1 MKQTNHIYPADFEQK
16 VGFDAVRARL
26 KELCDSEPGR
36 RRVDSMSFSADRA
49 SIVRLLRQ
57 TDEMAGLLRAKADVP
72 ADSLHDIAPRMLM
85 ARAEGSFL
93 TADDLYKLLSTL
105 RTLDAVRR
113 FFCQETPAEDG
124 ADKDG
129 QRKSALAECFSR
141 IVPFPAVI
149 ADIDSIIDRTGE
161 IRDSASPRLSD
172 LRRQI
177 ASAQASMASVMSR
190 VLARAAAAGAV
201 DRDTAPAMRDGR
213 LCIPVEASHKREV
226 TGIVHDRSSTGK
238 TIFIEPSELVEA
250 GNRLRELELDEY
262 REQIIILTEATAR
275 IRPMIPDILSS
286 IELLAVFDFIR
297 AKARFAIETD
307 AQMPSIEKQLEI
319 DWFHAVHPVLLN
331 SLRKQG
337 REVVPLDIHLDS
349 NNRILIISGPNAGG
363 KSVTLKTVG
372 IVQYML
378 QCGLLPT
385 VYSNSHVSIFD
396 KLFIDIGDEQSMEN
410 DLSTYSSHLRNMKH
424 FLLQADSRTLVLADE
439 MGSGTEPQ
447 IGGALAQA
455 ILMRLNEKHV
465 MGIVTTHYHNLKT
478 LAESTP
484 GFVNGAMLYDRQQ
497 LRPLFQLSIGSAGS
511 SFALEIAAKTGLP
524 RDVVEN
530 AKEIVGSDYVK
541 MDKYLLDIARDRK
554 YWSNKRLN
562 IREKELK
569 LDRLLQTYEQN
580 ADDIRQQRR
589 AIISEARRQAKEIME
604 TANARIEGTIRDIRE
619 AEAEKQRTRELR
631 RQLDEYRRSLDNDD
645 EAADTEMPKILQPR
659 KHKSRRGAE
668 QKSEPRQQQ
677 SKPLTAG
684 DYVKMEGSAVVGRI
698 ISIDGNK
705 AEVAFGSLRTH
716 TPLVKLKP
724 AAQPKQQESQTLS
737 SSSYNASRSR
747 QLSFKP
753 EIDVRGMR
761 GDEAIRAITYF
772 LDDALQFS
780 ASRVRILHGTGHGI
794 LRELIRQHLRATP
807 GVTRFADEDVRFGG
821 AGITVVDLN

>member
-1 MKQTNHIYPADFEQK
+1 MRQTDKIYPADFEQK
-16 VGFDAVRARL
+16 VGFDSVRLRL

-36 RRVDSMSFSADRA
+36 RRVDRLSFSSDRN
-49 SIVRLLRQ
+49 SVVRLLRQ
-57 TDEMAGLLRAKADVP
+57 TDEMAKLISAKADIP
-72 ADSLHDIAPRMLM
+72 SDPLHDIAPRLLP

-93 TADDLYKLLSTL
+93 TAEDLYKLLSTL

-113 FFCQETPAEDG
+113 FFCQNKSGEEEPSEVNA
-124 ADKDG
+124 
-129 QRKSALAECFSR
+129 SALSECFAG
-141 IVPFPAVI
+141 IVPFPWVI
-149 ADIDSIIDRTGE
+149 SDIDSIIDRTGG
-161 IRDSASPRLSD
+161 IRDSASPRLME

-177 ASAQASMASVMSR
+177 ASAQASMSAVMSR
-190 VLARAAAAGAV
+190 VLARASAAGAV
-201 DRDTAPAMRDGR
+201 DKDTAPAMRDGR

-226 TGIVHDRSSTGK
+226 NGIIHDRSSTGK

-262 REQIIILTEATAR
+262 REQIVILTEVTSR
-275 IRPMIPDILSS
+275 IRPLIPDILAS

-307 AQMPSIEKQLEI
+307 AQMPVVEKKPEI
-319 DWFHAVHPVLLN
+319 DWFHAVHPVLLH

-337 REVVPLDIHLDS
+337 REVVPLDIRLDAEH
-349 NNRILIISGPNAGG
+349 RILIISGPNAGG

-385 VYSNSHVSIFD
+385 IYSNSHVGIFD
-396 KLFIDIGDEQSMEN
+396 KIFIDIGDEQSMEN

-424 FLLQADSRTLVLADE
+424 FLLHADSHTLVLADE

-455 ILMRLNEKHV
+455 ILLKLNQSKV
-465 MGIVTTHYHNLKT
+465 MGIITTHYHNLKT

-524 RDVVEN
+524 RDVVES

-562 IREKELK
+562 IREKEQK
-569 LDRLLQTYEQN
+569 LDRLLEKYEDN
-580 ADDIRQQRR
+580 ADHIREQRR
-589 AIISEARRQAKEIME
+589 NILNEAKRQAREIME
-604 TANARIEGTIRDIRE
+604 TANARIEGTIRAIRE
-619 AEAEKQRTRELR
+619 ADAEKERTRQLRRELEDYRKSLDKDDALSETALPRELR
-631 RQLDEYRRSLDNDD
+631 PQ
-645 EAADTEMPKILQPR
+645 
-659 KHKSRRGAE
+659 KHKSRKAAASKTIERKDA
-668 QKSEPRQQQ
+668 RQ
-677 SKPLTAG
+677 LEVG
-684 DYVKMEGSAVVGRI
+684 DFVRMEGSAVTGKI
-698 ISIDGNK
+698 ISIENK
-705 AEVAFGSLRTH
+705 QAQVAFGALRTSV
-716 TPLVKLKP
+716 PLSKLSLVNPPKESSAP
-724 AAQPKQQESQTLS
+724 AMGTSTYS
-737 SSSYNASRSR
+737 ASRDR
-747 QLSFKP
+747 QLNFRP
-753 EIDVRGMR
+753 ELDVRGMR
-761 GDEAIRAITYF
+761 AEEALRALTYF

-794 LRELIRQHLRATP
+794 LREVIRQQLKATP
-807 GVTRFADEDVRFGG
+807 GVTHFADEDVRFGG